1 MDDEREIIFI
11 ALSNSLNMYN
21 SLLETKLSSNERE
34 LIEYTINRHIELID
48 KYHNLIN
55 EGVIENK
62 PIGRPKW
69 D

>member
-21 SLLETKLSSNERE
+21 SLLETKLSSKERE
-34 LIEYTINRHIELID
+34 LIEYTINRHLELID

>member
-21 SLLETKLSSNERE
+21 SLLETKLSSKERE

>member
-1 MDDEREIIFI
+1 MDDEREIIFV

-21 SLLETKLSSNERE
+21 SLLETKLSSKERE
-34 LIEYTINRHIELID
+34 LIEYTINRHLELID

-55 EGVIENK
+55 EGVTENK

>member
-1 MDDEREIIFI
+1 MDDEREIIFV

-21 SLLETKLSSNERE
+21 SLLETKLSSKERE
-34 LIEYTINRHIELID
+34 LIEYTINRHLELID

>member
-21 SLLETKLSSNERE
+21 SLLETKLSSKERE
-34 LIEYTINRHIELID
+34 LIEYTINRHLELID
-48 KYHNLIN
+48 KYHNIIN